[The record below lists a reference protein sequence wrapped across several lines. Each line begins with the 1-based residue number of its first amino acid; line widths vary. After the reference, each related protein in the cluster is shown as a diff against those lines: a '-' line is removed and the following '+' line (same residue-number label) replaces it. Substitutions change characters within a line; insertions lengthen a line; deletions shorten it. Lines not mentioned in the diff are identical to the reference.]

1 MKSRGGRRDIQQKAE
16 AEKFQVPSAHIY
28 RTLFCGL
35 STCWILLT
43 CSRLSPS
50 KNIDQCKLQWIS
62 LILPHVSHFPKGLHH
77 CSTFWSSLIHSTFLY
92 HSDVPCSV
100 LDGYWHFGGTFCLHI
115 CDIPINT
122 TTLNTWTSYPQPSQ
136 RPTSK
141 NSMYTCNTFYT
152 RQVKTFLLK
161 YIAFPTLSNYIF
173 TIPF

>member
-100 LDGYWHFGGTFCLHI
+100 LDGYWHFGGTSCLLFGVQDEAMESSI
-115 CDIPINT
+115 
-122 TTLNTWTSYPQPSQ
+122 TLVLNRLVGITSP
-136 RPTSK
+136 
-141 NSMYTCNTFYT
+141 
-152 RQVKTFLLK
+152 KTFFTSHCLK
-161 YIAFPTLSNYIF
+161 NLKSHILISFHLH
-173 TIPF
+173 